1 MLLESNSRKRPKG
14 GVLMKKY
21 EIMYILLADLS
32 EEERKAEMEGLH
44 QIITNLGGK
53 IVDVDTEK
61 WGLRDFAYPIN
72 DLLKGYYVVIN
83 VESDAAAIAEFE
95 RLSKLNKNVIRHL
108 VIAK

>member
-1 MLLESNSRKRPKG
+1 MLLVSNSRNRPKG

-32 EEERKAEMEGLH
+32 EEERKAEMESLH
-44 QIITNLGGK
+44 QMITNLGGK

>member
-1 MLLESNSRKRPKG
+1 
-14 GVLMKKY
+14 MKKY

-72 DLLKGYYVVIN
+72 ELHKGYYVVVN

>member
-1 MLLESNSRKRPKG
+1 MMLLYMMTVSYTH
-14 GVLMKKY
+14 L
-21 EIMYILLADLS
+21 
-32 EEERKAEMEGLH
+32 
-44 QIITNLGGK
+44 
-53 IVDVDTEK
+53 
-61 WGLRDFAYPIN
+61 DFAYPIN